1 MELPRLNPIQSARA
15 VTEAFRGY
23 NHNLRIADGE
33 WYDMKNITGRYYPV
47 MSPSKARGTLDLGG
61 GTHKPNGLIEK
72 DALCYVDGTR
82 LYING
87 AEVAGLTLEDSEK
100 SLISMGAYIV
110 IWPDKKYVN
119 TKDVTDYGSLE
130 AEFSTA
136 GTVRFEMCRED
147 GSAYENVI
155 VTPDEPTEPEN
166 MTLWLDTASEPHS
179 LMQYSSYSGG
189 WVSIAT
195 TYVRISAANI
205 AKHFKTYDGVKISG
219 ISVPELSDLNSTS
232 VIWNVHR
239 DEENEGTGDY
249 IVMVGILDEQ
259 KTQEESIT
267 ISRSVP
273 EMDFVLESRNR
284 LWGCRY
290 GLNAEGE
297 VVNELYCSKL
307 GDFKNWNVF
316 MGISTDSYVASLG
329 SDGEFTGAIDYL
341 GYPCFFKENT
351 LHKVYGSMPSDFQI
365 QTTQLRGVEKGSSR
379 SLAIV
384 NEVLYYKARGVVV
397 GYDGSLPTEISAA
410 LGEVQYKNAV
420 GGKHRNSYWVSMQ
433 DEDGAWHLF
442 EYYTRSGMWFRQDS
456 TKVDGFCAVGNELYF
471 ISGGEIRTMFGG
483 TDGPVEWMAETGPI
497 GMEMVDKKYVSRMV
511 ARMSL
516 GIGSTV
522 TFSIRYDEED
532 EWKTL
537 FSMTGTT
544 IRSFTVPIRPH
555 RCDHFRLR
563 VEGIGDAK
571 LYSYAKTIE
580 QGSDF

>member
-1 MELPRLNPIQSARA
+1 MES
-15 VTEAFRGY
+15 
-23 NHNLRIADGE
+23 
-33 WYDMKNITGRYYPV
+33 
-47 MSPSKARGTLDLGG
+47 
-61 GTHKPNGLIEK
+61 
-72 DALCYVDGTR
+72 
-82 LYING
+82 
-87 AEVAGLTLEDSEK
+87 
-100 SLISMGAYIV
+100 
-110 IWPDKKYVN
+110 
-119 TKDVTDYGSLE
+119 
-130 AEFSTA
+130 
-136 GTVRFEMCRED
+136 
-147 GSAYENVI
+147 
-155 VTPDEPTEPEN
+155 
-166 MTLWLDTASEPHS
+166 
-179 LMQYSSYSGG
+179 
-189 WVSIAT
+189 
-195 TYVRISAANI
+195 
-205 AKHFKTYDGVKISG
+205 
-219 ISVPELSDLNSTS
+219 
-232 VIWNVHR
+232 
-239 DEENEGTGDY
+239 
-249 IVMVGILDEQ
+249 
-259 KTQEESIT
+259 QEESIT

-365 QTTQLRGVEKGSSR
+365 QTTQLRGVEKGSSK

-420 GGKHRNSYWVSMQ
+420 GGKHRNSYWISMQ
-433 DEDGAWHLF
+433 DEDGEWHIF

-483 TDGPVEWMAETGPI
+483 ADGPVEWMAETGPI

-537 FSMTGTT
+537 FSITGTT